1 MSLAAVRMPLASA
14 VTLVLAGI
22 AWWQPVLAA
31 PAVLAAGGLWAVL
44 DRLSADG
51 EWSEPGNQERDD
63 ALERELRGFLEDM
76 NESLNAEFLQIRG
89 DLGQIRSL
97 VTDAVQQL
105 NASFVGVNEK
115 THEQSDLTET
125 VMQTS
130 SEDDASGSLGIRQ
143 FVAETESI
151 LENYVEMVVGMSR
164 HSVDAAHAID
174 DIVSQMDAIGG
185 LLRDIRG
192 IAKQTDLL
200 ALNASIEAARAGEA
214 GRGFAVVAEQV
225 RMLAEQ
231 ANTFNDQIAEQVSS
245 ARGIIDHAKS
255 SVSEMASQDM
265 NESLNARKR
274 ISSMMQD
281 LESLDQRVDAGLSRI
296 SSLTGAIDGHVQDA
310 VRALQFEDI
319 STQLLD
325 NSAKGVDGLDHYL
338 AGIRGVVAEVT
349 DDAADAAYADRLR
362 EARSALARQRAARE
376 EERRSLR
383 SVSQSDMGAGDVELF

>member
-1 MSLAAVRMPLASA
+1 MKPAAARVFIASGITVMLAV
-14 VTLVLAGI
+14 V
-22 AWWQPVLAA
+22 AWWQPALAA
-31 PAVLAAGGLWAVL
+31 PAVLAAGALWAVL
-44 DRLSADG
+44 GRLSSDG
-51 EWSEPGNQERDD
+51 EWSRPGAVDRDD
-63 ALERELRGFLEDM
+63 ALERELRGFLDDM
-76 NESLNAEFLQIRG
+76 NESLNAEFRQIRD

-97 VTDAVQQL
+97 VTDAVQQI

-115 THEQSDLTET
+115 TQEQSELAER

-130 SEDDASGSLGIRQ
+130 SEDDADGSLGIRQ
-143 FVAETESI
+143 FVNETESI
-151 LENYVEMVVGMSR
+151 LENYVEMVVQMSR

-185 LLRDIRG
+185 LLQDIRG

-225 RMLAEQ
+225 RVLAEQ

-265 NESLNARKR
+265 NESLNARNR
-274 ISSMMQD
+274 ISTMMQD
-281 LESLDQRVDAGLSRI
+281 LEALDQRVDQGVARI
-296 SSLTGAIDGHVQDA
+296 SALTGAIDGHVQDA

-349 DDAADAAYADRLR
+349 DDAAGADYARRLRDARTALAQQR
-362 EARSALARQRAARE
+362 EAREQ
-376 EERRSLR
+376 ERRSLR
-383 SVSQSDMGAGDVELF
+383 SVSQSDMDAGDVELF